1 MLAYFF
7 TKTSRVRCTKH
18 WTYILFV
25 CLFSVFFS
33 RQPLHAVSPIH
44 LTSRDGLM
52 SSSVTALAI
61 DTNQY
66 LWIGTCD
73 GLHRFDGHRLIH
85 HDEFLYQDKFIGNII
100 ERITPVG
107 RNLLCV
113 QTNSSLELYNT
124 ATGDIR
130 HIPSLGGK
138 LPLLAVPG
146 TALLILTPDYQVK
159 ALALNQSTLQK
170 DFHTLDLPS
179 LPASAIIS
187 TFYHNNICHF
197 VASDGQVY
205 RYEISVFA
213 GGIHVHKLDTL
224 HLGEPVVYAH
234 YDNSR
239 LYTVNV
245 RGTIESRALR
255 SVQIGAP
262 SLLAEVPSELGM
274 TPQDVSDVR
283 VLYNKVYCAFGTRG
297 AYVYDKDWHVLVD
310 VPIFQFLTDMH
321 QHILWIASDGEGV
334 WGYYDSTFSMQYHRL
349 YNPSGIEVKSPVRA
363 LYAPRDNEMWVGT
376 KGNGLLYINQADI
389 QDQSWRASIQYTS
402 ENSALT
408 DERIYCI
415 KPHNVS
421 SFWIG
426 SESGLY
432 YMDAK
437 RRIHAL
443 KGHGVIQVP
452 LYIHDL
458 IQQDN
463 DNLWL
468 ASVGQGMVHVQ
479 LRWQN
484 NIPVAIGATYYTY
497 KKGDMKDNFFFA
509 LHADSDST
517 ICFANRGHGLFRMHT
532 GRREYA
538 RQSFAPTDSLVGRD
552 DLFCISSD
560 NQRLYMG
567 SALGLLSGLVNQ
579 DNNQPILDKMTYYG
593 THDGLPNATI
603 HMILGQDEGDMWIST
618 NRGLVHFTPAEHR
631 LETYSNLPLTEFS
644 DNTACRDDAGNLYFG
659 GIRGLVSVQR
669 HTVQK
674 HFVHPRMVFNDLTV
688 SGVRTPIGSRL
699 HVDGRDKALRL
710 HSNEHFFSLS
720 CAAIDFKTGQNY
732 SYSYRLVGLS
742 DRWSPFE
749 STPLIRYTNVPS
761 GKYRLEVRV
770 LDHTTNEM
778 IVIDTMDVSIAQA
791 WYAQTWA
798 LIVWSILLVIII
810 LIVVIV
816 LTRWTRLRKSE
827 YRAKTMNQHQKQF
840 YQEKIQLFSTL
851 SKDLIHPLMMIEGPC
866 DTVMNRPNAHVF
878 MDQLKS
884 IKYNAQRLHG
894 LVERLVDFQNQ
905 NVEVGDMKEQQAFS
919 EQSRQAIRDARKAQ
933 TDAHDEASYAIDSSR
948 LNIAIY
954 EPNVDLHWLLR
965 DAFSIQYNVFAYEE
979 TQLAPKVLLQDNIAM
994 VILDIDGHQE
1004 ELLSLIKE
1012 IKTHQRTRLI
1022 PIILISSQRSQES
1035 RLPFLD
1041 LKVNTFVMKPFEVN
1055 YLLHLAS
1062 NRLSQE
1068 ADKRAFYQAPAN
1080 PFIEYTGTVMH
1091 DEDQQFIEKMH
1102 QAIQNNLEDTAFSV
1116 DALSEEMSMSSRQF
1130 YRKVKLLMDKTP
1142 NTLIREVR
1150 MKEVST
1156 LLVTTKLSI
1165 AEIMHRTGYANKASF
1180 YKAFSTAYGMT
1191 PTMYR
1196 QDEWDKKKENL

>member
-1 MLAYFF
+1 MLVSNYM
-7 TKTSRVRCTKH
+7 KTT
-18 WTYILFV
+18 LV
-25 CLFSVFFS
+25 CLLACLFILQPVF
-33 RQPLHAVSPIH
+33 AVSPIH

-61 DTNQY
+61 DANQY

-73 GLHRFDGHRLIH
+73 GLHRYDGHRLIH
-85 HDEFLYQDKFIGNII
+85 HDDFLYQDKFIGNII
-100 ERITPVG
+100 ERITPLSQD
-107 RNLLCV
+107 LLCV

-124 ATGDIR
+124 ATGKIQ
-130 HIPSLGGK
+130 HFPHLGGK
-138 LPLLAVPG
+138 LPILAAPG
-146 TALLILTPDYQVK
+146 SALFILTPDHTIQV
-159 ALALNQSTLQK
+159 LALDQPSKVGEFQVLN
-170 DFHTLDLPS
+170 LPHMPIS
-179 LPASAIIS
+179 KIIS

-197 VASDGQVY
+197 IARDGSVY
-205 RYEISVFA
+205 RYVLTVHSGEITVQ
-213 GGIHVHKLDTL
+213 KMEPL
-224 HLGEPVVYAH
+224 HLGEAIVYAH

-239 LYTVNV
+239 IYTVNAQ
-245 RGTIESRALR
+245 GDIASRAMR
-255 SVQIGAP
+255 SVQIGSA
-262 SLLAEVPSELGM
+262 SLLAEVPRHLGIN
-274 TPQDVSDVR
+274 PEDVSDVR
-283 VLYNKVYCAFGTRG
+283 VLYNKVYCAFGTQG
-297 AYVYDKDWHVLVD
+297 AYVFDKSWQSLVD
-310 VPIFQFLTDMH
+310 VPIFQFLTDLH

-334 WGYYDSTFSMQYHRL
+334 WGYYDSNFSMQYHRL
-349 YNPSGIEVKSPVRA
+349 YAPSGTEIKSPVRA
-363 LYAPRDNEMWVGT
+363 LYAPTKREMWVGT
-376 KGNGLLYINQADI
+376 KGNGLLHFNQTDI
-389 QDQSWRASIQYTS
+389 QSQSWRATKHYTAK
-402 ENSALT
+402 NSVLT

-415 KPHNVS
+415 KPHNQS

-432 YMDAK
+432 YMDGAA
-437 RRIHAL
+437 RLHVL
-443 KGHGVIQVP
+443 KGQEGVRLPQ
-452 LYIHDL
+452 YIHD
-458 IQQDN
+458 IVQKDRY
-463 DNLWL
+463 NLWL
-468 ASVGQGMVHVQ
+468 ASVGQGMIHVR

-484 NIPVAIGATYYTY
+484 NLPIATAVSYYTY
-497 KKGDMKDNFFFA
+497 KRGDMKDNFFFA
-509 LHADSDST
+509 LHADTDST
-517 ICFANRGHGLFRMHT
+517 VCFANRGHGLFRMHT
-532 GRREYA
+532 STGVYK
-538 RQSFAPTDSLVGRD
+538 RQSFAPSDSLVGRN
-552 DLFCISSD
+552 DLFCISSQKD
-560 NQRLYMG
+560 RVYLG
-567 SALGLLSGLVNQ
+567 SALGLLSGSLNKDKDGSV
-579 DNNQPILDKMTYYG
+579 LDRLTYYT

-603 HMILGQDEGDMWIST
+603 HMLLSQEEGDMWIST
-618 NRGLVHFTPAEHR
+618 NRGLVHFTPEEHR

-644 DNTACRDDAGNLYFG
+644 DNTACRDEAGNLYFG
-659 GIRGLVSVQR
+659 GIRGLVSVQK
-669 HTVQK
+669 HKVQK
-674 HFVHPRMVFNDLTV
+674 HFVHPRMVFNDLSV

-699 HVDGRDKALRL
+699 YVDGRDKELRL
-710 HSNEHFFSLS
+710 NSQEHFFSLS

-732 SYSYRLVGLS
+732 SYSYRLVGLD

-778 IVIDTMDVSIAQA
+778 IVVDTMDVSIAQA

-798 LIVWSILLVIII
+798 ISLWIVLLVIII
-810 LIVVIV
+810 VIIIIV

-840 YQEKIQLFSTL
+840 FQEKIQLFSTL

-866 DTVMNRPNAHVF
+866 DNVMNRPNAHVF
-878 MDQLKS
+878 MDQLQS
-884 IKYNAQRLHG
+884 IKYNAQKLHG

-905 NVEVGDMKEQQAFS
+905 NVEVADMKEQQEFS
-919 EQSRQAIRDARKAQ
+919 EQSRQAIRDERKAFSES
-933 TDAHDEASYAIDSSR
+933 HDDSSYAIDPSR

-965 DAFSIQYNVFAYEE
+965 DAFSTQYNVIAYEE
-979 TQLAPKVLLQDNIAM
+979 EQIISKSLLQDNVSMMI
-994 VILDIDGHQE
+994 IDIDGRQE
-1004 ELLSLIKE
+1004 SLLPLIKE
-1012 IKTHQRTRLI
+1012 IKSHQRTRLI
-1022 PIILISSQRSQES
+1022 PMILISSQRSQES

-1102 QAIQNNLEDTAFSV
+1102 KVIQSHLDDTSFSV
-1116 DALSEEMSMSSRQF
+1116 DMLSEEMSMSSRQF

-1156 LLVTTKLSI
+1156 LLITTKLSI

-1180 YKAFSTAYGMT
+1180 YKAFSAAYGMT
-1191 PTMYR
+1191 PTKYR